1 MKIISKFKDY
11 YDIGMSLGID
21 KSIHYVRTSNSE
33 RASKEMDDLLSPPG
47 WVTLKQ
53 SYSYTDKNTLFNGHN
68 LESYHTR
75 FLFFCG
81 KVYPEVIYTYKSKK
95 KFNSELITKRII
107 GVDECLE
114 FFKEIEYD
122 FKVNWSKWNRV
133 ELFNLVISSLTDK
146 VILDEH
152 IKYQSPTLYY
162 YETGVWEVNINK
174 KLSDIDFYRK
184 VGEYQAFQ
192 EISMFLGST
201 LVDVSTPKM
210 PVGDDKVIIN
220 SKGFDPKYG
229 FRTRPKK
236 TK

>member
-11 YDIGMSLGID
+11 YDIGVSFGID
-21 KSIHYVRTSNSE
+21 ETIHYLRIPNTE
-33 RASKEMDDLLSPPG
+33 IASKEIDDLLSPPG
-47 WVTLKQ
+47 WTTLN
-53 SYSYTDKNTLFNGHN
+53 SGNYITSNLIYNTRNI
-68 LESYHTR
+68 ESYFTR

-81 KVYPEVIYTYKSKK
+81 KVYPEVNYNYRVGGRV
-95 KFNSELITKRII
+95 NDQLITKRII

-174 KLSDIDFYRK
+174 KLSDIDFYK
-184 VGEYQAFQ
+184 ILDAYQAFQ